1 MINLCLQNG
10 GNSQQEKPLVA
21 SLIFILNYHKN
32 WIMFMMISNIE
43 FKRFQ
48 INLMLEFFLCLSLE
62 CL

>member
-1 MINLCLQNG
+1 MKNLCLQNG